1 MLGVCQHL
9 RACIGSDG
17 AGNRLHPAVSVLGGK
32 AARPRLHRRC
42 LHGGRQN
49 PGCCRNATDMGRPE
63 LGRSLF
69 SQTSSNSQQPCFG
82 RDQSCKPVA
91 EKAYPRQIAHV
102 LMNGEPEG
110 PLQCRSEEQPSELQS
125 LMRIS
130 YAVFCLK
137 NTSSTDSN
145 NNTH

>member
-1 MLGVCQHL
+1 MSIMIVFVVFLYIFFFKQKTAYEM
-9 RACIGSDG
+9 RISDWSSTC
-17 AGNRLHPAVSVLGGK
+17 ALPILHPAVSGLGGK
-32 AARPRLHRRC
+32 AARPRPHRRC

-49 PGCCRNATDMGRPE
+49 PGGCRNATDMGRPE

-110 PLQCRSEEQPSELQS
+110 PLQCEVRP
-125 LMRIS
+125 
-130 YAVFCLK
+130 YPP
-137 NTSSTDSN
+137 
-145 NNTH
+145 